1 MNFAAY
7 LCAILKSIIFG
18 STFFFTGKLTESAD
32 VLDVLALRF
41 LLSFTVLWLLKVTR
55 IIKVDIGIKTFIKKN
70 ERTPFLKTLLL
81 AALFEPVL
89 YMFFE
94 TMGVAQTTGVTAA
107 VIVSLGPIA
116 TVIVES
122 LVLKERCPTIIK
134 IFLACGI
141 VGAIWIAIGDGST
154 GGTDTVIGI
163 IFLVLSVLVGALFTS
178 FSRKS
183 SFHFKPMEVTYVACG
198 VGTLVFNAVNVV
210 RHLAAGTILHYF
222 DPYLSLDNMVG
233 FLFLGVASTII
244 AGSMTN
250 YALSKL
256 HVSVVAAFG
265 GMSTFI
271 TVIIGVLLGGETLYY
286 YHYIGFAFILV
297 RMIGVSAVSI
307 LDERKLHT
315 ALRDT
320 NAPPKSTSEDKIV
333 IEDAENEPCS
343 TQRF

>member
-1 MNFAAY
+1 MNLTAY
-7 LCAILKSIIFG
+7 LCAILKSLIFG
-18 STFFFTGKLTESAD
+18 STFFFTGKLTESVD

-55 IIKVDIGIKTFIKKN
+55 VLKIDVGIKTFIKKN

-94 TMGVAQTTGVTAA
+94 TMGVSQTTGVTAA

-116 TVIVES
+116 TVITES
-122 LVLKERCPTIIK
+122 LVLKERCPNIIK

-141 VGAIWIAIGDGST
+141 AGAIYIAVNDGST
-154 GGTDTVIGI
+154 GGTDTVVGI
-163 IFLVLSVLVGALFTS
+163 LFLAASVLVGALFTS

-198 VGTLVFNAVNVV
+198 VGTLAFNAVNVV
-210 RHLAAGTILHYF
+210 RHVASGTILNYF
-222 DPYLSLDNMVG
+222 DPYFNVDNIIG

-244 AGSMTN
+244 ASGMTN

-256 HVSVVAAFG
+256 HISVVAAFG

-271 TVIIGVLLGGETLYY
+271 TVIIGVLFNGEILYY
-286 YHYIGFAFILV
+286 YHYVGFAFILV
-297 RMIGVSAVSI
+297 RMIGVSTVSI
-307 LDERKLHT
+307 IEERRLQRR
-315 ALRDT
+315 LRVQTVPTPYDDT
-320 NAPPKSTSEDKIV
+320 ELPAANSEDRIK
-333 IEDAENEPCS
+333 ES
-343 TQRF
+343 T